1 MEDGLKP
8 PPAQYKHR
16 IRARTEP
23 FWCLLLSMKPFTEQK
38 HCKYSLLLA
47 ISGGGE
53 GERSREEEH
62 TKINAG
68 CGFLYSFWVTSHSDK
83 LNRPG
88 GLKTGLV
95 LKLSRSGLHYRV

>member
-1 MEDGLKP
+1 MEDGLKS

-47 ISGGGE
+47 ISGRRE
-53 GERSREEEH
+53 GERSREEKH
-62 TKINAG
+62 IKINAG
-68 CGFLYSFWVTSHSDK
+68 WFFWYSFWVTSYSDK
-83 LNRPG
+83 LNG
-88 GLKTGLV
+88 LEGLKTGLI
-95 LKLSRSGLHYRV
+95 LKLARSGLLYRI

>member
-1 MEDGLKP
+1 MEDGLKS

-23 FWCLLLSMKPFTEQK
+23 FSCLLLSMKPFTEQK

-47 ISGGGE
+47 ISGRGE
-53 GERSREEEH
+53 GERSREEKH

-68 CGFLYSFWVTSHSDK
+68 WVFLCSFWVTSYSDK
-83 LNRPG
+83 LNRLE

-95 LKLSRSGLHYRV
+95 LKLARSGLHCRI